1 MQSWITELKQ
11 LGPPDIV
18 LAVAG
23 NKVDIEVAR
32 QARLLVF
39 VLFRIG
45 GCYNYTLKT
54 VCT

>member
-23 NKVDIEVAR
+23 NKVDLEVAR
-32 QARLLVF
+32 QARSSLMF
-39 VLFRIG
+39 VLVQ
-45 GCYNYTLKT
+45 T
-54 VCT
+54 